1 MFSLGFLYLRSSR
14 MSRGLLDMLQHRQ
27 AISMVNRDAA
37 NSMHAA
43 LATSPPR
50 PRRLAHSPLLI
61 LLSDRQEV
69 RCGVKHQ

>member
-1 MFSLGFLYLRSSR
+1 

-27 AISMVNRDAA
+27 AIPMVNRDAA
-37 NSMHAA
+37 NSMHTA

-50 PRRLAHSPLLI
+50 PRCLAHSPLLLM

-69 RCGVKHQ
+69 RCRVKHQ